1 MKKLLIILFSL
12 FLSNAILSQ
21 YHNFTSDPEE
31 YFKDAE
37 AYLAYVNKS
46 DAKEFMKE
54 FELVW
59 FGTDLTP
66 GQRAQVY
73 TTSNLMSEKK
83 LKPYPDFKNY
93 LSAIINFVSSGKTN
107 DDFNAW
113 HETVIAVLDGN
124 NKKRTSKYLET
135 CNNLFDGNVIFKS
148 SSTTWKSHNNRF
160 KFTYDK
166 EPIIVFE
173 EMNLKCYSKNDSA
186 VLYNTTGV
194 YYPMTST
201 WMGNKGRLTWERA
214 GLAKEEV
221 YAEIKDYKIS
231 MKSAGF
237 TADSA
242 LFSSK
247 YFKEPILGKIS
258 ENVLSNRGS
267 EKVTYPSFESYDKRL
282 LIKNIF
288 EDVDYEGGFT
298 IRGQNLLGAG
308 TNEELAKVIFHYK
321 GKEFIVSES
330 IIFTINAD
338 NITAKRAKIKLFI
351 EEDSITHPGISF
363 TYNNNSKKLGLVK
376 GSQGISISPY
386 HNTYH
391 NLDMYFEAL
400 TWKVGDP
407 VLEFGALFGSSD
419 TSANFESFNY
429 YDKEVYDRLSGLGNN
444 PLVMFKLHAKK
455 MKSNILEVADLA
467 TSMRKTISGLEPM
480 LYELTILGFISY
492 DQEKQLVYIKEKLYQ
507 YIDARK
513 KKRDYDVL
521 DIKSSSQKNAS
532 LNLTTHDLLIRG
544 VRKATLSD
552 AQYVKIFP
560 KNREL
565 IVKKNRNIQFEGIIN
580 AGRTEYFGK
589 NFTFNYDDFKLYLI
603 ECDSMRIRVENLED
617 PYGRPQRLFSTI
629 EGVRGEIEIDDGN
642 NKSGIDTSKHEYPIL
657 NCTKKTY
664 VFYDKDNIQKGA
676 YKRDVFKFIIEP
688 FVMDSLDNFS
698 NQGLA
703 FDGTFVSSGI
713 FPEFEEKLRLQEDYS
728 LGFIRETPS
737 EGFKIYGDKATY
749 DNEIRLSNKGLQG
762 TGEINFLTS
771 HAVSDEITFLPE
783 SVKALA
789 QEYTN
794 DRQEADGDLPEIP
807 LVKGVDV
814 SVVYIPKEKVLYAE
828 SKESHLNFF
837 DNADAELEGKLALR
851 PEGMTGEGTMFFGKA
866 TMLSYG
872 YRYGLN
878 VIDADTSEFK
888 VLTNDLSSTAFKTTD
903 VNSHV
908 DFVSRLGEFKSN
920 NGSSVVEFP
929 ENQYV
934 CYMDVFKWKM
944 ETGDID
950 MESSNQN
957 LTTIDSDLELTGS
970 NFFSTHPDQDSLEFK
985 SPKATFDIKQKK
997 LICEKIIYV
1006 NIADARIYP
1015 DSGRVVI
1022 RKKAKMET
1030 LENAEIIANNITKY
1044 HEIYDGTVE
1053 IKAKNDYTASGYYNY
1068 IDEVKNEQ
1076 KIYFSNIHP
1085 DTTHQTYAKGTISDK
1100 AGFKLSPQFEYNGE
1114 VEMFAAFKELSFKG
1128 ETRIAHDC
1136 NGLERSWMSFEAA
1149 LDPANIFIPVAKEL
1163 NDIKGNPIGAGLV
1176 MNNDSIA
1183 LYSTFLSKKDKKTH
1197 IDVMTADGFLH
1208 YDKNTKEYQI
1218 SNMDKLKEKSLPG
1231 KYVSLNVESCKL
1243 QGDGEFNFGANLDQV
1258 ELLSIGEIDYNPI
1271 KAELK
1276 IKSSVSVKFPFNNI
1290 ALDKMAKH
1298 ISEYPGLSAFDL
1310 DNSTYEKSLREQV
1323 DLEVADKVVS
1333 DLTIHGKVKKF
1344 PEALETQI
1352 NLADIRF
1359 KWEANRKAYVS
1370 YGDIGIANLNKKQV
1384 YKYVRGKVVIY
1395 KGRTGDKISIFLQ
1408 MDENNFYYFSYTRGL
1423 MSTYSTNEDFNTVIL
1438 ETKKEKT
1445 KFKGAKGVEDY
1456 TFQLSTKTKAVG
1468 FRRSFD

>member
-1 MKKLLIILFSL
+1 MNKLLIILFSL
-12 FLSNAILSQ
+12 FLSNTIFSQ
-21 YHNFTSDPEE
+21 YHNFTSEPEE

-46 DAKEFMKE
+46 DAKAFMKE

-59 FGTDLTP
+59 FGTDLTT

-73 TTSNLMSEKK
+73 ATSNLMSEKK

-93 LSAIINFVSSGKTN
+93 LSAIMNFVSSGKTN

-113 HETVIAVLDGN
+113 HETVTTVLDGR

-148 SSTTWKSHNNRF
+148 SSTTWKSSNNRF

-173 EMNLKCYSKNDSA
+173 EMNLKCYCKNDSS
-186 VLYNTTGV
+186 VLYNTKGV

-201 WMGNKGRLTWERA
+201 WVGENGRLTWERA
-214 GLAKEEV
+214 DLAKEEV
-221 YAEIKDYKIS
+221 YADIKGYKIS

-237 TADSA
+237 TTDSA
-242 LFSSK
+242 LFYSK
-247 YFKEPILGKIS
+247 YFENPILGKVS
-258 ENVLSNRGS
+258 ENVLSNRGAK
-267 EKVTYPSFESYDKRL
+267 KVTYPSFESYDKRL
-282 LIKNIF
+282 VIKSIF
-288 EDVDYEGGFT
+288 QDVDYEGGFT

-321 GKEFIVSES
+321 NKEFIVSES

-363 TYNNNSKKLGLVK
+363 TYNNKTKKLGLLK

-386 HNTYH
+386 HNSYH
-391 NLDMYFEAL
+391 KLDMYFEAL
-400 TWKVGDP
+400 TWRVGDP
-407 VLEFGALFGSSD
+407 ILEFGALFGSSD
-419 TSANFESFNY
+419 TAANFESFNF
-429 YDKEVYDRLSGLGNN
+429 YDQALYDRLSGLGNN
-444 PLVMFKLHAKK
+444 PLVMLKVHANK
-455 MKSNILEVADLA
+455 MQSDILEVPDLA
-467 TSMRKTISGLEPM
+467 TAMRKTVTGLEPL

-492 DQEKQLVYIKEKLYQ
+492 DQEKQLIYIKEKMYN

-521 DIKSSSQKNAS
+521 DIKSASQKNAS
-532 LNLTTHDLLIRG
+532 LNLTTNDLLIRG

-560 KNREL
+560 KDREL
-565 IVKKNRNIQFEGIIN
+565 IVKKNRNIQFAGIIN

-589 NFTFNYDDFKLYLI
+589 NFTFNYDDFKLNLI
-603 ECDSMRIRVENLED
+603 ECDSMRVRVNNLEN
-617 PYGRPQRLFSTI
+617 PYDRPQRLFSTI
-629 EGVRGEIEIDDGN
+629 EGVKGEIEIDAAD
-642 NKSGIDTSKHEYPIL
+642 NKSGIDTSKNEYPIL

-703 FDGTFVSSGI
+703 FDGTFISAGI
-713 FPEFEEKLRLQEDYS
+713 FPEFQDKLRLQEDYS

-737 EGFKIYGDKATY
+737 EGFRIYGDKATY

-771 HAVSDEITFLPE
+771 HAVSNEITFLPQV
-783 SVKALA
+783 VKALA

-794 DRQEADGDLPEIP
+794 TRQEADGDLPEVP
-807 LVKGVDV
+807 LVKGVNV
-814 SVVYIPKEKVLYAE
+814 KVVYIPKEKVLYAE
-828 SKESHLNFF
+828 SEESHLDFF

-872 YRYGLN
+872 YSYGLN

-888 VLTNDLSSTAFKTTD
+888 VLTKDLSSTAFKTSD

-908 DFVSRLGEFKSN
+908 DFVSRIGEFKSN
-920 NGSSVVEFP
+920 SGSSVVEFP
-929 ENQYV
+929 ENQYI

-944 ETGDID
+944 ESGDID
-950 MESSNQN
+950 MESSNKN
-957 LTTIDSDLELTGS
+957 LTSIDSDLDLTGS
-970 NFFSTHPDQDSLEFK
+970 NFFSTHPHQDSLQFK
-985 SPKATFDIKQKK
+985 SPKASFDIKNKK
-997 LICEKIIYV
+997 LICDKITYIDV
-1006 NIADARIYP
+1006 ADARIHP
-1015 DSGRVVI
+1015 DSGRVII

-1030 LENAEIIANNITKY
+1030 LKNAKIIANNITKY
-1044 HEIYDGTVE
+1044 HEIFDGTVD
-1053 IKAKNDYTASGYYNY
+1053 IKAKNDYTASGYYHY
-1068 IDEVKNEQ
+1068 VDEVKNEQ

-1085 DTTHQTYAKGTISDK
+1085 DSTLETYAKGKIDDK

-1114 VEMFAAFKELSFKG
+1114 VEMYAASKELSFKG

-1136 NGLERSWMSFEAA
+1136 NSLERSWMSFEAA
-1149 LDPANIFIPVAKEL
+1149 LDPSNIFIPVAKEL
-1163 NDIKGNPIGAGLV
+1163 KDIKGNPIGAGLV

-1183 LYSTFLSKKDKKTH
+1183 LYSTFLSKKAKKTH

-1218 SNMDKLKEKSLPG
+1218 SNMDKLTEKSLPG

-1271 KAELK
+1271 KAELE

-1298 ISEYPGLSAFDL
+1298 IEEYPGLSALDL

-1323 DLEVADKVVS
+1323 DLEVADKVIS
-1333 DLTIHGKVKKF
+1333 DLSIHGKVKKF
-1344 PEALETQI
+1344 PEVLETQI
-1352 NLADIRF
+1352 CLADIRF
-1359 KWEANRKAYVS
+1359 KWEAKRKAYVS

-1384 YKYVRGKVVIY
+1384 YKYLRGKVVIY

-1445 KFKGAKGVEDY
+1445 KFKGDKGVEDY

>member
-1 MKKLLIILFSL
+1 MKNLLIILFSL
-12 FLSNAILSQ
+12 FFSNAILSQ
-21 YHNFTSDPEE
+21 YHNFTSEPEE
-31 YFKDAE
+31 YFKEAE

-59 FGTDLTP
+59 FGVDLTT

-73 TTSNLMSEKK
+73 ATSNLMSEKK

-93 LSAIINFVSSGKTN
+93 LSAIMHFVSSGKTN
-107 DDFNAW
+107 DDFNTW
-113 HETVIAVLDGN
+113 HETVTTVLDGR
-124 NKKRTSKYLET
+124 NKERTSKYLET
-135 CNNLFDGNVIFKS
+135 CNNLFDGNVIFQS
-148 SSTTWKSHNNRF
+148 SSTTWKSSNNRF

-173 EMNLKCYSKNDSA
+173 EMNLKCYSKNDSS
-186 VLYNTTGV
+186 VLYNTKGV

-201 WMGNKGRLTWERA
+201 WVGDNGRLTWERA
-214 GLAKEEV
+214 DLAKEEV
-221 YAEIKDYKIS
+221 YADIKGYKIS

-242 LFSSK
+242 LFYSK
-247 YFKEPILGKIS
+247 YFENPILGKVS
-258 ENVLSNRGS
+258 ENVLSNRGAD
-267 EKVTYPSFESYDKRL
+267 KVTYPSFESYDKRL
-282 LIKNIF
+282 LIKSIF
-288 EDVDYEGGFT
+288 QDVDYEGGFT
-298 IRGQNLLGAG
+298 IRGQNLLGSG

-321 GKEFIVSES
+321 DKEFIVSES
-330 IIFTINAD
+330 IIFTIDAD
-338 NITAKRAKIKLFI
+338 NITAEKAKIKFFI

-363 TYNNNSKKLGLVK
+363 TYNNNTKKLGLVK

-386 HNTYH
+386 HNSYH
-391 NLDMYFEAL
+391 KLDMYFEAL

-419 TSANFESFNY
+419 TSANFESFNF
-429 YDKEVYDRLSGLGNN
+429 YDQEMYDRLSGLGDN
-444 PLVMFKLHAKK
+444 PLVMFKLHANK
-455 MKSNILEVADLA
+455 MQSDILEVADLA
-467 TSMRKTISGLEPM
+467 SAMRKTVSGLEPL

-492 DQEKQLVYIKEKLYQ
+492 DQEKELIYIKEKMYQ

-521 DIKSSSQKNAS
+521 DIESASQKNAS
-532 LNLTTHDLLIRG
+532 LNLTTNDLLIRG

-560 KNREL
+560 KDREL
-565 IVKKNRNIQFEGIIN
+565 IVKKNRNIQFAGIIN

-589 NFTFNYDDFKLYLI
+589 NFTFNYDDFKLNLI
-603 ECDSMRIRVENLED
+603 ECDSMRVRVNNLAD
-617 PYGRPQRLFSTI
+617 PYGQPQRLFSTI
-629 EGVRGEIEIDDGN
+629 EGVRGEIEIDAAD

-676 YKRDVFKFIIEP
+676 YNRDVFKFIIEP

-698 NQGLA
+698 NEGLA
-703 FDGTFVSSGI
+703 FDGTFISAGI
-713 FPEFEEKLRLQEDYS
+713 FPEFEEKLRLQKDYS

-737 EGFKIYGDKATY
+737 EGFRIYGDKATY

-762 TGEINFLTS
+762 TGAINFLTS
-771 HAVSDEITFLPE
+771 HAMSNEITFLPQT
-783 SVKALA
+783 VQALA

-794 DRQEADGDLPEIP
+794 TRQEADGDLPEVP
-807 LVKGVDV
+807 LVKGVNV
-814 SVVYIPKEKVLYAE
+814 NIIYIPKEKVLYAE
-828 SKESHLNFF
+828 SIENHLDFF

-851 PEGMTGEGTMFFGKA
+851 PEGMTGEGTMFFGNA

-872 YRYGLN
+872 YSYGLN

-888 VLTNDLSSTAFKTTD
+888 VLTADLSATSFKTSD

-908 DFVSRLGEFKSN
+908 DFVSRMGEFKSN
-920 NGSSVVEFP
+920 NGSSAVEFP

-944 ETGDID
+944 ESGDID
-950 MESSNQN
+950 MEASKQN
-957 LTTIDSDLELTGS
+957 VTIDSDLDLTGS
-970 NFFSTHPDQDSLEFK
+970 NFFSTHPDQDSLEFT
-985 SPKATFDIKQKK
+985 SPKATFDIKKK
-997 LICEKIIYV
+997 TLICDKVTYI
-1006 NIADARIYP
+1006 NIADARIHP

-1030 LENAEIIANNITKY
+1030 LNNAKIIANNITKY
-1044 HEIYDGTVE
+1044 HEIFDGTVD

-1068 IDEVKNEQ
+1068 VDEMKNEQ

-1085 DTTHQTYAKGTISDK
+1085 DSTLETYAKGTIDDQI
-1100 AGFKLSPQFEYNGE
+1100 GFKLSPQFEYVGE
-1114 VEMFAAFKELSFKG
+1114 VEMFASSKELSFKG

-1136 NGLERSWMSFEAA
+1136 AGLERSWMSFEAA
-1149 LDPANIFIPVAKEL
+1149 LDPADIFIPVAKEL
-1163 NDIKGNPIGAGLV
+1163 NDIKGNPLGAGLV

-1183 LYSTFLSKKDKKTH
+1183 LYSTFLSKKAEKTH

-1208 YDKNTKEYQI
+1208 YDNSTKEYRI
-1218 SNMDKLKEKSLPG
+1218 SNKDKLIEKSLPG
-1231 KYVSLNVESCKL
+1231 KYVSLNVESCKI
-1243 QGDGEFNFGANLDQV
+1243 QGDGEFNFGVNLDQV

-1271 KAELK
+1271 NAELE

-1298 ISEYPGLSAFDL
+1298 IEEYPGLSALDL
-1310 DNSTYEKSLREQV
+1310 ENSTYEKSLREQV
-1323 DLEVADKVVS
+1323 DIEIADKVIS
-1333 DLTIHGKVKKF
+1333 DLSIHGKVKKF
-1344 PEALETQI
+1344 PEVLETQI
-1352 NLADIRF
+1352 YLADIRF
-1359 KWEANRKAYVS
+1359 KWDAKRKAYVS
-1370 YGDIGIANLNKKQV
+1370 YSDIGIANLNKKQV

-1445 KFKGAKGVEDY
+1445 KFKGAKGTEDY
-1456 TFQLSTKTKAVG
+1456 TFQLSTKTNAVG

>member
-1 MKKLLIILFSL
+1 MST
-12 FLSNAILSQ
+12 AIFSQ
-21 YHNFTSDPEE
+21 YHNFTSEPEA

-37 AYLAYVNKS
+37 SYLAFVNKS

-54 FELVW
+54 FEPVW
-59 FGTDLTP
+59 LGTELIP
-66 GQRAQVY
+66 EQRAQVY

-93 LSAIINFVSSGKTN
+93 LSAIMNFVSSGKTN

-113 HETVIAVLDGN
+113 HETLIAVLDGN

-148 SSTTWKSHNNRF
+148 SSTTWKSSGNRF

-166 EPIIVFE
+166 EPVIVFE
-173 EMNLKCYSKNDSA
+173 EMNLKCYSKNDSS
-186 VLYNTTGV
+186 VLYNTKGV
-194 YYPMTST
+194 YFPMTST
-201 WMGNKGRLTWERA
+201 WLGENGSVTWERA
-214 GLAKEEV
+214 GLEKEEV
-221 YAEIKDYKIS
+221 YADVKGYKIS

-237 TADSA
+237 TADSV
-242 LFSSK
+242 LFYSK
-247 YFKEPILGKIS
+247 YFENPILGKVS
-258 ENVLSNRGS
+258 ENVLSNRGI
-267 EKVTYPSFESYDKRL
+267 EKVTYPNFESYDKRL

-321 GKEFIVSES
+321 DKEFIISES

-338 NITAKRAKIKLFI
+338 NITAERAKIKLFI

-363 TYNNNSKKLGLVK
+363 TYNNNSKQLGLVK
-376 GSQGISISPY
+376 GGQGISISPY
-386 HNTYH
+386 HNSYH
-391 NLDMYFEAL
+391 KLDMYFEAL

-407 VLEFGALFGSSD
+407 VIEFGALYGSSD
-419 TSANFESFNY
+419 TAANFESFNF
-429 YDKEVYDRLSGLGNN
+429 YDRGMYDRLSGLGNN
-444 PLVMFKLHAKK
+444 PLVMFKIHANK
-455 MKSNILEVADLA
+455 MQSDILEVSDLA
-467 TSMRKTISGLEPM
+467 TAMRKTVSGLEPL

-492 DQEKQLVYIKEKLYQ
+492 DQEKKLVYIKEKLYH

-513 KKRDYDVL
+513 MKRDYDVL
-521 DIKSSSQKNAS
+521 DIASESQKNAS
-532 LNLTTHDLLIRG
+532 LNLTTNDLLIRG

-552 AQYVKIFP
+552 VQYVKIFP
-560 KNREL
+560 KDREL
-565 IVKKNRNIQFEGIIN
+565 IVKKNRNIQFAGIIN

-589 NFTFNYDDFKLYLI
+589 NFMFNYNDFKLNLI
-603 ECDSMRIRVENLED
+603 ECDSMRVRVRNLEN

-629 EGVRGEIEIDDGN
+629 EGVRGEIEIDAAS
-642 NKSGIDTSKHEYPIL
+642 NKSGTDTSKHEYPIL

-676 YKRDVFKFIIEP
+676 YKRDVFKFILEP

-703 FDGTFVSSGI
+703 FDGTFISAGI
-713 FPEFEEKLRLQEDYS
+713 FPEFEEKLRLQKDYS

-737 EGFKIYGDKATY
+737 DGFKIYGDQATY
-749 DNEIRLSNKGLQG
+749 DNQIRLSNKGLQG

-771 HAVSDEITFLPE
+771 HAVSNEITFLPKT
-783 SVKALA
+783 VKALA

-794 DRQEADGDLPEIP
+794 TRQEAVGELPEVP

-814 SVVYIPKEKVLYAE
+814 EVVYIPKEKVLYAE
-828 SKESHLNFF
+828 SKESHLVFF
-837 DNADAELEGKLALR
+837 DNKDAELEGILALR

-872 YRYGLN
+872 YGYGLN
-878 VIDADTSEFK
+878 VIDADTAEFK
-888 VLTNDLSSTAFKTTD
+888 VLTADLAATSFKTVD
-903 VNSHV
+903 VNAHV
-908 DFVSRLGEFKSN
+908 DFVSRSGEFKSN
-920 NGSSVVEFP
+920 KGSSAVEFP
-929 ENQYV
+929 ENQYI
-934 CYMDVFKWKM
+934 CYMNVFKWEM
-944 ETGDID
+944 ESGDID
-950 MESSNQN
+950 MESSDQSV
-957 LTTIDSDLELTGS
+957 TTIDSDLELTGS

-985 SPKATFDIKQKK
+985 SPKASFDTKKKK
-997 LICEKIIYV
+997 LICDKIIYI
-1006 NIADARIYP
+1006 NIADAKIHP
-1015 DSGRVVI
+1015 DSGRI
-1022 RKKAKMET
+1022 IIHKKAKMET
-1030 LENAEIIANNITKY
+1030 LKNAIIIANNITRY
-1044 HEIYDGTVE
+1044 HEIFDGTVE
-1053 IKAKNDYTASGYYNY
+1053 IKAKNDYTASGFYNY
-1068 IDEVKNEQ
+1068 VDEVKNEQ

-1085 DTTHQTYAKGTISDK
+1085 DTTHQTYAKGTIDDQ

-1114 VEMFAAFKELSFKG
+1114 VEMFAAFKELTFKG

-1136 NGLERSWMSFEAA
+1136 EGLERSWMSFEAA
-1149 LDPANIFIPVAKEL
+1149 LDPADIFIPVAKEL
-1163 NDIKGNPIGAGLV
+1163 TDIEGNPIGAGLV

-1183 LYSTFLSKKDKKTH
+1183 LYSTFLSKKAKKTH

-1208 YDKNTKEYQI
+1208 YDKNRKEYQI

-1243 QGDGEFNFGANLDQV
+1243 QGDGEFNFGVNLDQV

-1271 KAELK
+1271 KAELT
-1276 IKSSVSVKFPFNNI
+1276 IKSSVSVKFPFNNL
-1290 ALDKMAKH
+1290 ALEKMAKH
-1298 ISEYPGLSAFDL
+1298 ISEYPGLSALDL

-1323 DLEVADKVVS
+1323 DLEVADKIVS

-1359 KWEANRKAYVS
+1359 KWEASRKAYVS
-1370 YGDIGIANLNKKQV
+1370 YSDIGIANLDKKQV
-1384 YKYVRGKVVIY
+1384 FKYVRGKVVIY

-1423 MSTYSTNEDFNTVIL
+1423 MSVYSTNEDFNAVIL

-1445 KFKGAKGVEDY
+1445 KFKGAKGIEDY

>member
-1 MKKLLIILFSL
+1 MKNLLIILFSL
-12 FLSNAILSQ
+12 FFSNAILSQ
-21 YHNFTSDPEE
+21 YHNFTSEPEE

-59 FGTDLTP
+59 FGVDLTT

-73 TTSNLMSEKK
+73 ATSNLMSEKK

-93 LSAIINFVSSGKTN
+93 LSAIMHFVSSGKTN

-113 HETVIAVLDGN
+113 HETVTTVLDGR
-124 NKKRTSKYLET
+124 NKERTSKYLET
-135 CNNLFDGNVIFKS
+135 CNNLFDGNVIFQS
-148 SSTTWKSHNNRF
+148 SSTTWKSSNNRF

-173 EMNLKCYSKNDSA
+173 EMNLKCYSKNDSS
-186 VLYNTTGV
+186 VLYNTKGV

-201 WMGNKGRLTWERA
+201 WVGDNGRLTWERA
-214 GLAKEEV
+214 DLAKEEV
-221 YAEIKDYKIS
+221 YADIKGYKIS

-242 LFSSK
+242 LFYSK
-247 YFKEPILGKIS
+247 YFENPILGKVS
-258 ENVLSNRGS
+258 ENVLSNRGAD
-267 EKVTYPSFESYDKRL
+267 KVTYPSFESYDKRL
-282 LIKNIF
+282 LIKSIF
-288 EDVDYEGGFT
+288 QDVDYEGGFT
-298 IRGQNLLGAG
+298 IRGQNLLGSG

-321 GKEFIVSES
+321 DKEFIVSES
-330 IIFTINAD
+330 IIFTIDAD
-338 NITAKRAKIKLFI
+338 NITAEKAKIKLFI

-363 TYNNNSKKLGLVK
+363 TYNNNTKKLGLVK

-386 HNTYH
+386 HNSYH
-391 NLDMYFEAL
+391 KLDMYFEAL

-419 TSANFESFNY
+419 TSANFESFNF
-429 YDKEVYDRLSGLGNN
+429 YDQEMYDRLSGLGDN
-444 PLVMFKLHAKK
+444 PLVMFKLHANK
-455 MKSNILEVADLA
+455 MQSDILEVADLA
-467 TSMRKTISGLEPM
+467 SAMRKTVSGLEPL

-492 DQEKQLVYIKEKLYQ
+492 DQEKELIYIKEKMYQ

-521 DIKSSSQKNAS
+521 DIESASQKNAS
-532 LNLTTHDLLIRG
+532 LNLTTNDLLIRG

-560 KNREL
+560 KDREL
-565 IVKKNRNIQFEGIIN
+565 VVKKNRNIQFAGIIN

-589 NFTFNYDDFKLYLI
+589 NFTFNYDDFKLNLI
-603 ECDSMRIRVENLED
+603 ECDSMRVRVNNLED
-617 PYGRPQRLFSTI
+617 PYGQPQRLFSTI
-629 EGVRGEIEIDDGN
+629 EGVRGEIEIDAAD

-676 YKRDVFKFIIEP
+676 YNRDVFKFIIEP

-698 NQGLA
+698 NEGLA
-703 FDGTFVSSGI
+703 FDGTFISAGI
-713 FPEFEEKLRLQEDYS
+713 FPEFEEKLRLQKDYS

-737 EGFKIYGDKATY
+737 EGFRIYGDKATY

-762 TGEINFLTS
+762 TGAINFLTS
-771 HAVSDEITFLPE
+771 HAMSNEITFLPQT
-783 SVKALA
+783 VQALA

-794 DRQEADGDLPEIP
+794 TRQEADGDLPEVP
-807 LVKGVDV
+807 LVKGVNV
-814 SVVYIPKEKVLYAE
+814 NIIYIPKEKVLYAE
-828 SKESHLNFF
+828 SIENHLDFF

-851 PEGMTGEGTMFFGKA
+851 PEGMTGEGTMFFGNA

-872 YRYGLN
+872 YSYGLN

-888 VLTNDLSSTAFKTTD
+888 VLTADLSATSFKTSD

-908 DFVSRLGEFKSN
+908 DFVSRMGEFKSN
-920 NGSSVVEFP
+920 NGSSAVEFP

-944 ETGDID
+944 ESGDID
-950 MESSNQN
+950 MEASKQN
-957 LTTIDSDLELTGS
+957 VTIDSDLDLTGS
-970 NFFSTHPDQDSLEFK
+970 NFFSTHPDQDSLEFT
-985 SPKATFDIKQKK
+985 SPKATFDIKKK
-997 LICEKIIYV
+997 TLICDKVTYI
-1006 NIADARIYP
+1006 NIADARIHP

-1030 LENAEIIANNITKY
+1030 LNNAKIIANNITKY
-1044 HEIYDGTVE
+1044 HEIFDGTVD

-1068 IDEVKNEQ
+1068 VDEMKNEQ

-1085 DTTHQTYAKGTISDK
+1085 DSTLETYAKGTIDDQI
-1100 AGFKLSPQFEYNGE
+1100 GFKLSPQFEYVGE
-1114 VEMFAAFKELSFKG
+1114 VEMFASSKELSFKG

-1136 NGLERSWMSFEAA
+1136 AGLERSWMSFEAA
-1149 LDPANIFIPVAKEL
+1149 LDPADIFIPVAKEL
-1163 NDIKGNPIGAGLV
+1163 NDIKGNPLGAGLV

-1183 LYSTFLSKKDKKTH
+1183 LYSTFLSKKAEKTH

-1208 YDKNTKEYQI
+1208 YDNSTKEYRI
-1218 SNMDKLKEKSLPG
+1218 SNKDKLIEKSLPG
-1231 KYVSLNVESCKL
+1231 KYVSLNVESCKI
-1243 QGDGEFNFGANLDQV
+1243 QGDGEFNFGVNLDQV

-1271 KAELK
+1271 NAELE

-1298 ISEYPGLSAFDL
+1298 IEEYPGLSALDL
-1310 DNSTYEKSLREQV
+1310 ENSTYEKSLREQV
-1323 DLEVADKVVS
+1323 DIEVADKVIS
-1333 DLTIHGKVKKF
+1333 DLSIHGKVKKF
-1344 PEALETQI
+1344 PEVLETQI
-1352 NLADIRF
+1352 YLADIRF
-1359 KWEANRKAYVS
+1359 KWDAKRKAYVS
-1370 YGDIGIANLNKKQV
+1370 YSDIGIANLNKKQV

-1423 MSTYSTNEDFNTVIL
+1423 MSTYSTNEDFNAVIL

-1445 KFKGAKGVEDY
+1445 KFKGAKGTEDY
-1456 TFQLSTKTKAVG
+1456 TFQLSTKTNAVG

>member
-1 MKKLLIILFSL
+1 MKNLLIILFSL
-12 FLSNAILSQ
+12 FFSNAILSQ
-21 YHNFTSDPEE
+21 YHNFTSEPEE

-59 FGTDLTP
+59 FGVDLTT

-73 TTSNLMSEKK
+73 ATSNLMSEKK

-93 LSAIINFVSSGKTN
+93 LSAIMHFVSSGKTN

-113 HETVIAVLDGN
+113 HETVTTVLDGR
-124 NKKRTSKYLET
+124 NKERTSKYLET
-135 CNNLFDGNVIFKS
+135 CNNLFDGNVIFQS
-148 SSTTWKSHNNRF
+148 SSTTWKSSNNRF

-173 EMNLKCYSKNDSA
+173 EMNLKCYSKNDSS
-186 VLYNTTGV
+186 VLYNTKGV

-201 WMGNKGRLTWERA
+201 WVGDNGRLTWERA
-214 GLAKEEV
+214 DLAKEEV
-221 YAEIKDYKIS
+221 YADIKGYKIS

-242 LFSSK
+242 LFYSK
-247 YFKEPILGKIS
+247 YFENPILGKVS
-258 ENVLSNRGS
+258 ENVLSNRGAD
-267 EKVTYPSFESYDKRL
+267 KVTYPSFESYDKRL
-282 LIKNIF
+282 LIKSIF
-288 EDVDYEGGFT
+288 QDVDYEGGFT
-298 IRGQNLLGAG
+298 IRGQNLLGSG

-321 GKEFIVSES
+321 DKEFIVSES
-330 IIFTINAD
+330 IIFTIDAD
-338 NITAKRAKIKLFI
+338 NITAEKAKIKLFI

-363 TYNNNSKKLGLVK
+363 TYNNNTKKLGLVK

-386 HNTYH
+386 HNSYH
-391 NLDMYFEAL
+391 KLDMYFEAL

-419 TSANFESFNY
+419 TSANFESFNF
-429 YDKEVYDRLSGLGNN
+429 YDQEMYDRLSGLGDN
-444 PLVMFKLHAKK
+444 PLVMFKLHANK
-455 MKSNILEVADLA
+455 MQSDILEVADLA
-467 TSMRKTISGLEPM
+467 SAMRKTVSGLEPL

-492 DQEKQLVYIKEKLYQ
+492 DQEKELIYIKEKMYQ

-521 DIKSSSQKNAS
+521 DIESASQKNAS
-532 LNLTTHDLLIRG
+532 LNLTTNDLLIRG

-560 KNREL
+560 KDREL
-565 IVKKNRNIQFEGIIN
+565 IVKKNRNIQFAGIIN

-589 NFTFNYDDFKLYLI
+589 NFTFNYDDFKLNLI
-603 ECDSMRIRVENLED
+603 ECDSMRVRVNNLED
-617 PYGRPQRLFSTI
+617 PYGQPQRLFSTI
-629 EGVRGEIEIDDGN
+629 EGVRGEIEIDAAD

-676 YKRDVFKFIIEP
+676 YNRDVFKFIIEP

-698 NQGLA
+698 NEGLA
-703 FDGTFVSSGI
+703 FDGTFISAGI
-713 FPEFEEKLRLQEDYS
+713 FPEFEEKLRLQKDYS

-737 EGFKIYGDKATY
+737 EGFRIYGDKATY

-762 TGEINFLTS
+762 TGAINFLTS
-771 HAVSDEITFLPE
+771 HAMSNEITFLPQT
-783 SVKALA
+783 VQALA

-794 DRQEADGDLPEIP
+794 TRQEADGDLPEVP
-807 LVKGVDV
+807 LVKGVNV
-814 SVVYIPKEKVLYAE
+814 NIIYIPKEKVLYAE
-828 SKESHLNFF
+828 SIENHLDFF

-851 PEGMTGEGTMFFGKA
+851 PEGMTGEGTMFFGNA

-872 YRYGLN
+872 YSYGLN

-888 VLTNDLSSTAFKTTD
+888 VLTADLSATSFKTSD

-908 DFVSRLGEFKSN
+908 DFVSRMGEFKSN
-920 NGSSVVEFP
+920 NGSSAVEFP

-944 ETGDID
+944 ESGDID
-950 MESSNQN
+950 MEASKQN
-957 LTTIDSDLELTGS
+957 VTIDSDLDLTGS
-970 NFFSTHPDQDSLEFK
+970 NFFSTHPDQDSLEFT
-985 SPKATFDIKQKK
+985 SPKATFDIKKK
-997 LICEKIIYV
+997 TLICDKVTYI
-1006 NIADARIYP
+1006 NIADARIHP

-1030 LENAEIIANNITKY
+1030 LNNAKIIANNITKY
-1044 HEIYDGTVE
+1044 HEIFDGTVD

-1068 IDEVKNEQ
+1068 VDEMKNEQ

-1085 DTTHQTYAKGTISDK
+1085 DSTLETYAKGTIDDQI
-1100 AGFKLSPQFEYNGE
+1100 GFKLSPQFEYVGE
-1114 VEMFAAFKELSFKG
+1114 VEMFASSKELSFKG

-1136 NGLERSWMSFEAA
+1136 AGLERSWMSFEAA
-1149 LDPANIFIPVAKEL
+1149 LDPADIFIPVAKEL
-1163 NDIKGNPIGAGLV
+1163 NDIKGNPLGAGLV

-1183 LYSTFLSKKDKKTH
+1183 LYSTFLSKKAEKTH

-1208 YDKNTKEYQI
+1208 YDNSTKEYRI
-1218 SNMDKLKEKSLPG
+1218 SNKDKLIEKSLPG
-1231 KYVSLNVESCKL
+1231 KYVSLNVESCKI
-1243 QGDGEFNFGANLDQV
+1243 QGDGEFNFGVNLDQV

-1271 KAELK
+1271 NAELE

-1298 ISEYPGLSAFDL
+1298 IEEYPGLSALDL
-1310 DNSTYEKSLREQV
+1310 ENSTYEKSLREQV
-1323 DLEVADKVVS
+1323 DIEVADKVIS
-1333 DLTIHGKVKKF
+1333 DLSIHGKVKKF
-1344 PEALETQI
+1344 PEVLETQI
-1352 NLADIRF
+1352 YLADIRF
-1359 KWEANRKAYVS
+1359 KWDAKRKAYVS
-1370 YGDIGIANLNKKQV
+1370 YSDIGIANLNKKQV

-1423 MSTYSTNEDFNTVIL
+1423 MSTYSTNEDFNAVIL

-1445 KFKGAKGVEDY
+1445 KFKGAKGTEDY
-1456 TFQLSTKTKAVG
+1456 TFQLSTKTNAVG